1 MRPESGAFSMQERVY
16 YEDEAL
22 RITASE
28 IRAKRL
34 TIRTN
39 SVTSVSVA
47 SVRPG
52 KWFPVLILI
61 PMIPVYYFYVPM
73 ARMLGFR
80 SVSLLAPMVIPMAIV
95 ILLSFL
101 RVSRI
106 YLQTSGGPVVLAVKA
121 ELGTASATLARY
133 EAIRESIERA
143 MRAA

>member
-1 MRPESGAFSMQERVY
+1 MPERVH

-22 RITASE
+22 RVTASE

-39 SVTSVSVA
+39 SVTSVSVT

-52 KWFPVLILI
+52 KWFPVLVLI
-61 PMIPVYYFYVPM
+61 PMMPVYYFLMPIV
-73 ARMLGFR
+73 RMFGLSG
-80 SVSLLAPMVIPMAIV
+80 VSLLAPMAIPAMIV
-95 ILLSFL
+95 VLLSFL

-106 YLQTSGGPVVLAVKA
+106 HLQTSGGPVILAVKA
-121 ELGTASATLARY
+121 ELGTASSTLAKY
-133 EAIRESIERA
+133 EVIKNAIEQA